1 MEQVGL
7 KQSFPLILKKVLL
20 QLSQKESRWCSHDYW
35 FTLKD
40 PDVFYELHPLF
51 LVNMGAVKQIF
62 YHCWFSFLCSV
73 ILSFIRLG
81 KPTCRCPV
89 GFSGPFCER
98 RICDNY
104 CMNGGTCDV
113 TQGNQPVCR
122 CMAEYTGERCLHRES
137 NQLQARPNDYYL
149 ATWPLRDWY

>member
-7 KQSFPLILKKVLL
+7 KQSFPFILKKVLL
-20 QLSQKESRWCSHDYW
+20 QLSQKESRWCSHDCW

-40 PDVFYELHPLF
+40 PDVFYELHLLF
-51 LVNMGAVKQIF
+51 LVNMAGFFTKLLIF
-62 YHCWFSFLCSV
+62 FFMLPHSS
-73 ILSFIRLG
+73 LSFICLG

-149 ATWPLRDWY
+149 ATWPLRD